1 MRTLSLN
8 LKTPQESSSAEAFLV
23 LSPRVQF
30 RFPHYVFVDVES
42 TAHLMGGEKACL
54 EKALNIAR
62 KFSAEATGAIA
73 DTAPVAQML
82 AKWKPSFIAPEGQE
96 SKALQ
101 GLGLDALKDL
111 EGLFPWTQVRQ
122 IEHVISFARSL
133 GICTLE
139 EVYNFRLISLRERW
153 GDFGVLLWNRLHSQD
168 AQVISPLVPR
178 DPLVGY
184 GYLDDP
190 LGIAPLL
197 FNRVKP
203 HLDILFARLQGLS
216 RFAQKMEVI
225 LHCEYSDKK
234 HILQIEPVSPSR
246 DQELF
251 EDLLFKRMENTVLE
265 NPIREFEISI
275 FDVPEKV
282 QQLDFFE
289 PRDNSEDRW
298 RRLISFAKQANCEM
312 GFLQLEA
319 NHFPE
324 KSFKLVTEWPE
335 DFKSEDLVE
344 RQEDNALQIKSTYAK
359 GLSQSP
365 RPSLLLEQPQALSDE
380 EMRRIRLVSALPSE
394 RIESSWWQISS
405 QDLKY
410 RDYFFALS
418 SQGQLLWVFQ
428 DRVSSQ
434 YYLHGY
440 FD

>member
-1 MRTLSLN
+1 MRTLCLN
-8 LKTPQESSSAEAFLV
+8 FKSPQESSCAEAFLT
-23 LSPRVQF
+23 LSPKVQF
-30 RFPHYVFVDVES
+30 RFPHFVFIDIES
-42 TAHLMGGEKACL
+42 TAHLLGGEVACL
-54 EKALNIAR
+54 EKALQIAR
-62 KFSAEATGAIA
+62 KFSAEVSGAIA
-73 DTAPVAQML
+73 DTPPIAQMM
-82 AKWKPSFIAPEGQE
+82 AKWKPSSIALHGQE
-96 SKALQ
+96 SKSFQ

-111 EGLFPWTQVRQ
+111 EGLMSWAQKRH
-122 IEHVISFARSL
+122 IEHVISFAHSL

-139 EVYNFRLISLRERW
+139 EVYNFRLVSLRERW

-168 AQVISPLVPR
+168 SQVISPLVPR

-190 LGIAPLL
+190 IGVVNLL
-197 FNRVKP
+197 FNRIKP
-203 HLDILFARLQGLS
+203 HLDILFARLNGLA
-216 RFAQKMEVI
+216 RYAQKMEVI

-234 HILQIEPVSPSR
+234 HVLQIEPVSASR
-246 DQELF
+246 DQMLF
-251 EDLLFKRMENTVLE
+251 EDLLWKRMEKTELE
-265 NPIREFEISI
+265 NPIREFEISLY
-275 FDVPEKV
+275 DVPEKI

-344 RQEDNALQIKSTYAK
+344 REDNAVQIKSTYAK
-359 GLSQSP
+359 GLAQSP
-365 RPSLLLEQPQALSDE
+365 RPSLLLEQPQLLSDE
-380 EMRRIRLVSALPSE
+380 ELRRIRFVSALPSE
-394 RIESSWWQISS
+394 RIESSWWQLSA

-410 RDYFFALS
+410 RDYYFALS
-418 SQGQLLWVFQ
+418 HQGQLLWIFQ
-428 DRVSSQ
+428 DRTSSQ